1 MRATVRIQRGIAMA
15 AFCCISLP
23 SGCEGSADSDRALSE
38 RLNDTIPAVMTA
50 AMRRH
55 EVPGAAIAIAYR
67 GDILFNQG
75 YGYADRDARKPVT
88 SDTSFRV
95 AGVSEAITAT
105 AVLKLFEKELPAA
118 LDYPVFGPKGI
129 LPDAAFPDF
138 ALRRDARVA
147 TVRLRDLLQHTSGWG
162 IDDYDPQFD
171 LVGIARAMGVPPPA
185 GARTVIAYT
194 LQKRTLGAAPGTK
207 VQHSNLGYN
216 ILGRIIEYRTGKP
229 YAQAVRD
236 LVLSPAGA
244 SGMFIAGSTLSE
256 RKAGETLYYDNPL
269 AANVAAQD
277 GSGDT
282 GPKAYYGYSF
292 PSMDAHGGW
301 AGTPAELVRFA
312 VAATEADA
320 DNAAALLTDKTLAL
334 TSTRD
339 ARFADSPY
347 GLGWEVR
354 NRDGIAMLEHG
365 GALETATY
373 AFVQARA
380 DGWTWAIAFNRLPV
394 AGSEALTP
402 DAVARDLGRIQ
413 DDLAAAIAAAGKAQ

>member
-1 MRATVRIQRGIAMA
+1 MA

-23 SGCEGSADSDRALSE
+23 SGCDGGADSDRALSA
-38 RLNDTIPAVMTA
+38 RLNDAIPAVMTA

-55 EVPGAAIAIAYR
+55 DVPGAAIAIAYR
-67 GDILFNQG
+67 GNILFNQG

-95 AGVSEAITAT
+95 ASVSKPITAT

-138 ALRRDARVA
+138 ALRRDARV
-147 TVRLRDLLQHTSGWG
+147 TTIRLRDLLQHTSGWG
-162 IDDYDPQFD
+162 SDGYDPQFD

-185 GARTVIAYT
+185 GARTVIAT
-194 LQKRTLGAAPGTK
+194 MLQKRTLAATPGTK
-207 VQHSNLGYN
+207 VQYSNFGYN

-256 RKAGETLYYDNPL
+256 RRAGETLYYDNPL

-277 GSGDT
+277 VSGDT
-282 GPKAYYGYSF
+282 GPQAYFGYSF

-301 AGTPAELVRFA
+301 AGTPADLVRFA
-312 VAATEADA
+312 IAATDA

-334 TSTRD
+334 MSTRD
-339 ARFADSPY
+339 ARFAESPY

-365 GALETATY
+365 GVLETATY
-373 AFVQARA
+373 AFVQVRA

-394 AGSEALTP
+394 TGSEALTA
-402 DAVARDLGRIQ
+402 DALERDLGRIQ